1 MASTLNGIM
10 NIGVQSVNNNQVALN
25 VVSNNI
31 ANLNTE
37 GYTKQKVDFAAIQAY
52 DCFNWCSSNGRLMIG
67 HGAEIVG
74 ISNKREQWID
84 NYFRGQN
91 SVSGYYDQLGGMTDN
106 IENLL
111 NDELSEQG
119 LQSKLSDFFAASQAL
134 SGDPTNNAYKIAFV
148 NAAQNVADFLN
159 GMSRKINGFISQTIG
174 LPNDPDSFNS
184 SKLVQKTDELNKKL
198 EELAQINSTIQGT
211 NHTGSLS
218 SDLGDQR
225 DRILDELSEMIP
237 LDVTMNAN
245 GTVDLRI
252 GDQRVVQGGEKKLDI
267 VALQTDDP
275 DNPVKMQILDKE
287 GNIRVEDATKD
298 FAESGIGAI
307 LQAGS
312 SESFGYKSILNDLDK
327 LASAFAEEMNRIQTK
342 ADGTVTP
349 LYIGPDGKLTPS
361 NTPLFLTK
369 DGGTTDFTAGNI
381 TINAAVVKDP
391 TLIATARM
399 DINAADYDDRAVG
412 NTKNMELFNNLA
424 SGKLTALGV
433 GEGLSLTD
441 FLASVVA
448 KAGSDIAGIQ
458 NAKSAQ
464 DAVTEQASSQRDA
477 LYGVDLNE
485 ELSDLIRFQRS
496 YEASA
501 RIVNVA
507 NELMQLIVNLGK

>member
-37 GYTKQKVDFAAIQAY
+37 GYTRQKVDFAALPAY
-52 DCFNWCSSNGRLMIG
+52 DCFNWCSSNGKLLIG

-91 SVSGYYDQLGGMTDN
+91 TASGYYNQIGGMTDN

-119 LQSKLSDFFAASQAL
+119 LQAKLSDFFAASQAL

-148 NAAQNVADFLN
+148 NAAQNVSDFLN
-159 GMSRKINGFISQTIG
+159 GMSKKINGFISQTIG
-174 LPNDPDSFNS
+174 LPGDPDSFNNS
-184 SKLVQKTDELNKKL
+184 QLVQKTDELNKKL
-198 EELAQINSTIQGT
+198 EELAQVNATIQGT
-211 NHTGSLS
+211 NHSGSFS
-218 SDLGDQR
+218 SDLADKR
-225 DRILDELSEMIP
+225 DRILDELSELMP
-237 LDVTMNAN
+237 LDIRTNAN
-245 GTVDLRI
+245 GTVDLYL
-252 GDQRVVQGGEKKLDI
+252 GDQALVKSGEKKLDV

-275 DNPVKMQILDKE
+275 DNPVKMQIVDKD

-312 SESFGYKSILNDLDK
+312 SESFGYKSILNDLDQ
-327 LASAFAEEMNRIQTK
+327 LASAFAEEMNRIQTQVD
-342 ADGTVTP
+342 ATGTP
-349 LYIGPDGKLTPS
+349 LYIGPDGTLVKST
-361 NTPLFLTK
+361 TPLFVTK
-369 DGGTTDFTAGNI
+369 DGSANFNAGNI
-381 TINAAVVKDP
+381 TINTAVVKDP
-391 TLIATARM
+391 TLVATARM
-399 DINAADYDDRAVG
+399 NTGAPDYDERAVG
-412 NTKNMELFNNLA
+412 NTKNMDLFNNLA

-441 FLASVVA
+441 FLASLVA

-458 NAKSAQ
+458 NAKAAQ
-464 DAVTEQASSQRDA
+464 DAVTEQAGAQRDA

-501 RIVNVA
+501 RIMSVA
-507 NELMQLIVNLGK
+507 NELMQLVINLGK